1 MKSKAIILKSKEQIK
16 KIISKSS
23 CCLLAVALIAGN
35 TAGSASALE
44 KDQSAEK
51 IITNLGVE
59 VTWFDFGPYNHY
71 YISGD
76 GSNTGFYR
84 LEMSD
89 GTSSKTAYVN
99 GKGSLVLAP
108 MNYHS
113 MSSSY
118 SDGESVT
125 IMNAENSHSIISS
138 EKIVSIDGTLYSD
151 VSSFFE
157 GYTSVTVKAT
167 SHKGILDQNG
177 TLILEDKDGKYT
189 DLLYLGSG
197 IFAAKISGGKYAFLD
212 NTGTPLT
219 EAVYSTDWSF
229 MVSEES
235 IAASK
240 EGKYG
245 YLDLSGKEITPFIY
259 DDALHFSEGL
269 APVCRDGK
277 WGYTDKTGV
286 EVIPL
291 TYDSARYFSNG
302 LAAVAVSDKWGL
314 IDKAGNMILPLEND
328 YLYEQENGLYLAR
341 KGDESTLLDSSGEPV
356 KMADDYSYVSY
367 DGSSDGRFYAKKNK
381 DGKAISAFLDKDEN
395 VLTGWKEFSL
405 YYLSNELYMGMKS
418 GVYPPGAAPPHDYN
432 QKFALFD
439 SAGNNLTGFKYSNTG
454 DFFNN
459 FKVVFQYYYEG
470 AGLLNQYGAEVLPT
484 IFKDIILTDDGYAF
498 VTIGDDSGNARV
510 GCFKVPESW
519 QTIKAA
525 SHPVTV
531 YLNGVELYFD
541 SEPTIKNNKTMVPLR
556 KIFEALGA
564 TVEWDASTKTVTA
577 VSGATKLRLTIGSP
591 AAYMNGVKIQL
602 DAVPFI
608 QDELTFVPLRF
619 VSEGLGAD
627 VKWDSALSRVII
639 TTQ

>member
-1 MKSKAIILKSKEQIK
+1 MKSNATALKSKKQIK
-16 KIISKSS
+16 KIILKSF
-23 CCLLAVALIAGN
+23 CCLLAAALITGS
-35 TAGSASALE
+35 TAGSVSAVE
-44 KDQSAEK
+44 KDPSAEK
-51 IITNLGVE
+51 FISNLGIE

-84 LEMSD
+84 LEMSN
-89 GTSSKTAYVN
+89 GPSSKTAYVK
-99 GKGSLVLAP
+99 GDGSLALPP

-113 MSSSY
+113 MRSSY

-138 EKIVSIDGTLYSD
+138 DKIISIDGTIYSD
-151 VSSFFE
+151 VSSFFQ

-167 SHKGILDQNG
+167 SRKGILDQNG
-177 TLILEDKDGKYT
+177 ALVFEDKDGKYT
-189 DLLYLGSG
+189 DLIHIGSG
-197 IFAAKISGGKYAFLD
+197 IFAAKIKGEKYAFLD
-212 NTGTPLT
+212 RAGTPLT
-219 EAVYSTDWSF
+219 EAIYSTDWSF

-259 DDALHFSEGL
+259 DDTLRFSEGL

-277 WGYTDKTGV
+277 WGYIDKTGA

-291 TYDSARYFSNG
+291 TYDSARYFSKG

-328 YLYEQENGLYLAR
+328 YLYEQENGLYLAQ
-341 KGDESTLLDSSGEPV
+341 KGDTSSLLDSSGKPV
-356 KMADDYSYVSY
+356 KMTGDYSYVSY
-367 DGSSDGRFYAKKNK
+367 DGSSDGRFYAQKIK
-381 DGKAISAFLDKDEN
+381 DGQEISAFLDKDEN
-395 VLTGWKEFSL
+395 LLTGWKDFSL
-405 YYLSNELYMGMKS
+405 FYLSDNLYLGQKS
-418 GVYPPGAAPPHDYN
+418 GEYPPGVVPPHDYN
-432 QKFALFD
+432 QRFALLD
-439 SAGNNLTGFKYSNTG
+439 AAGNNLTGFKYSNTG

-459 FKVVFQYYYEG
+459 FKVVFRYYYEG

-484 IFKDIILTDDGYAF
+484 LFEDIILTDEGYAF

-510 GCFKVPESW
+510 GYFKVPESW
-519 QTIKAA
+519 QTIRTA
-525 SHPVTV
+525 SRPVTV

-541 SEPTIKNNKTMVPLR
+541 SVPTIKNNKTMVPLR

-564 TVEWDASTKTVTA
+564 TVEWDASTQTVTA
-577 VSGATKLRLTIGSP
+577 VSGATKLHLTVGSP
-591 AAYMNGVKIQL
+591 IAYVNGAKIQL

-627 VKWDSALSRVII
+627 VKWDSALNRVII
-639 TTQ
+639 TTK